1 MKLIYLQSHFSTLR
15 PSTFGYSGWGSW
27 MIRLGLVFILV
38 NSLVFYLFIKY
49 LLIPYLANGGS
60 LQNFEHFI
68 YTQRTS
74 SLVNSPQHILAVTSQ
89 PNAAFT
95 VYTPTATL
103 DITTRPITES
113 YTTMPT
119 PDVTTQPI
127 AKSVVYL

>member
-1 MKLIYLQSHFSTLR
+1 
-15 PSTFGYSGWGSW
+15 